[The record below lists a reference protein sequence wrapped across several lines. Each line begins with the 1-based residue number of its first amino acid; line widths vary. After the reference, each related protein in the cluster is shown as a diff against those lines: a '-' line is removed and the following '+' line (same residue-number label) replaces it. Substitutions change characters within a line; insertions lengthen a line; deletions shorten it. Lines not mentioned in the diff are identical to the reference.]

1 MGVLEK
7 THMRKYNLLLALFT
21 SVIAFS
27 LTACEETVDPILDSD
42 RQFTLWGTLD
52 MNADTQF
59 IRVVPIREVLDVR
72 TAQIPPIDVLS
83 IDLDTGETVVWRDSL
98 ITFSNAAPAIL
109 FSADLRVQPMHTYRI
124 EVRSPD
130 ASYVTTAETTIPALP
145 FAEVFEE
152 DVEQS
157 IGASGFFVDGWQDVT
172 WHGINQTP
180 YSIEQWYRF
189 LEFGGYGF
197 IDHMLSYVPPN
208 SYEANR
214 DELTLKLNLSRQ
226 RDSVQKYV
234 NLSQV
239 RLVGLGQTLT
249 VLDNQFAPPG
259 GEFDAELLAQPG
271 TMSNVEHGFG
281 FIGSVGRF
289 SVEWVISDESA
300 RFLNYTPLSGASAQA
315 VIGKERLVASLKSR
329 PWMDQ

>member
-1 MGVLEK
+1 MC
-7 THMRKYNLLLALFT
+7 KYNVLLALVVG
-21 SVIAFS
+21 SVALS
-27 LTACEETVDPILDSD
+27 VTACEETVDPILDSD

-72 TAQIPPIDVLS
+72 TAQIPQIDVIS
-83 IDLDTGETVVWRDSL
+83 IDLDTGETVVWEDSL
-98 ITFSNAAPAIL
+98 ITFSNAAPALL
-109 FSADLRVQPMHTYRI
+109 FSADLRVQPTHTYRI

-130 ASYVTTAETTIPALP
+130 AALVTSAETTIPVLP
-145 FAEVFEE
+145 FVEVFEE
-152 DVEQS
+152 DVDNP
-157 IGASGFFVDGWQDVT
+157 IGPSGFVVSGWQDVI

-180 YSIEQWYRF
+180 YEIEQWYRF
-189 LEFGGYGF
+189 LEFGSYGF

-208 SYEANR
+208 SYAAAR
-214 DELTLKLNLSRQ
+214 DELTLKLNLLRQ
-226 RDSVQKYV
+226 RDSVKKYV

-239 RLVGLGQTLT
+239 RLVGLGQSIT
-249 VLDNQFAPPG
+249 VLDDQFVPPG

-271 TMSNVEHGFG
+271 TMSNVENGFG

-300 RFLNYTPLSGASAQA
+300 RILSYTPLSGASAQA
-315 VIGKERLVASLKSR
+315 IIGKERVVSR
-329 PWMDQ
+329 LSEHPWMDH